1 MEEIE
6 VDSSICYNLT
16 YFKDL
21 MKEYR
26 KIDDNIILRM
36 NTTDTHSEQA
46 CAEFFKQLTKAY
58 SKRGQI
64 INRCLKIIDQELE
77 KKQKA
82 LADDPYDNDLKNQ
95 MFVEESKRR
104 MISNEITVEE
114 IVRDR
119 SLTVFK
125 NKCRMFHIPKEISE
139 IINRQ

>member
-1 MEEIE
+1 MKEVE
-6 VDSSICYNLT
+6 VDNSTCYNLT
-16 YFKDL
+16 YFKDI

-58 SKRGQI
+58 SKREQI
-64 INRCLKIIDQELE
+64 INQCLKELE

-82 LADDPYDNDLKNQ
+82 LIDDPYDNDLKNQ

-104 MISNEITVEE
+104 MIGNEITVEE

>member
-1 MEEIE
+1 
-6 VDSSICYNLT
+6 
-16 YFKDL
+16 L

-64 INRCLKIIDQELE
+64 INRCLKELE

-104 MISNEITVEE
+104 MINNEITVEE
-114 IVRDR
+114 IVRYR